1 MQAVTCFRQPD
12 QAASAIRG
20 RRLDRNEAVALQ
32 KADHF
37 SHGGSFDIEPLGESV
52 DGYAFHLAQRGE
64 RQELSD
70 AQTYGLKI
78 RIVEARNP
86 ARRFSRREAGALVD
100 SKRLIERQHLIVSFQ
115 RNRLAGSRV
124 ESVSRRDEASDR
136 TEPSGLIRTLTRGTD
151 PSGL

>member
-1 MQAVTCFRQPD
+1 MQTVTRFRQPD
-12 QAASAIRG
+12 QAASAIGG
-20 RRLDRNEAVALQ
+20 RRLDRNEAVTLQ

-37 SHGGSFDIEPLGESV
+37 PHGRSFDIEPLGESV
-52 DGYAFHLAQRGE
+52 DGDAFHFAQGSE
-64 RQELSD
+64 RQELRD
-70 AQTYGLKI
+70 AQTRGLKM

-100 SKRLIERQHLIVSFQ
+100 SKRLIERRHLIVSIQ

-124 ESVSRRDEASDR
+124 ESVSRRDVASDR